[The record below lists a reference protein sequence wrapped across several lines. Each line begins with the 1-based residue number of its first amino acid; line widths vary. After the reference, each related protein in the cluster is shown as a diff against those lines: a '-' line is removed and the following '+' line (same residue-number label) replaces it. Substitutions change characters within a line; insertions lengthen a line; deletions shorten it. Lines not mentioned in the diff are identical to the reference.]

1 MSEARDE
8 DFAYFIEKFG
18 EPQFRQQPDLED
30 IERWRGRLPDR
41 LLQYWQDEG
50 WCAYAKGLFWTVDP
64 QVYEDTVDEWLDGS
78 PLEQIDAY
86 HVIARTA
93 FGELYLCG
101 EKSGC
106 GAHVAPHL
114 NAIFAR
120 DVKPKAK
127 ATLEKEQPWFFSDM
141 TPGNCDIKDHEE
153 QPLFNRALQTL
164 GPLAADEMYG
174 FEPALVAGGSKSLS
188 HLRKVKILPHL
199 SILRQMA
206 APIMPYGI
214 MDIDKLIKDNS

>member
-1 MSEARDE
+1 MSETRDE
-8 DFAYFIEKFG
+8 DFAYFIEEFG
-18 EPQFRQQPDLED
+18 EAEVRQQPHLED

-106 GAHVAPHL
+106 GVHVVPHL
-114 NAIFAR
+114 NAIFAS
-120 DVKPKAK
+120 DVKPKSTAR
-127 ATLEKEQPWFFSDM
+127 LEQLLPRFFSSMIVSDCEI
-141 TPGNCDIKDHEE
+141 TDDQK

-174 FEPALVAGGSKSLS
+174 FEPALVAGGSKALS

-214 MDIDKLIKDNS
+214 MDIDKLVKDNS